1 MEAIYNYISKNM
13 TTMKKE
19 ELIFPY
25 LDYGFLYGYGL
36 FETIR
41 VLDGKP
47 VLLQE
52 HISRIKKCSIE
63 LEIPFFYSDD
73 EIIDKINE
81 LISLNKVATGVLNFY
96 LTPGDRG
103 IDPAKVANNDPFFLI
118 LMRQY
123 PSYSSEDR
131 LSLDVRPLAFQRTPL
146 DRYKTLSWMKN
157 VLENKLSTF
166 DDILLYDDNE
176 KFLETTRSNMF
187 FIKDDVLITPKSTVI
202 LPGIT
207 RGFLIKNAEKLNFKI
222 EEREV
227 YVDELFDFDE
237 VFLTNSLRSIILVEA
252 INNVPNLKSKE
263 KTIQIQKLYFDLVNN
278 L

>member
-1 MEAIYNYISKNM
+1 MEAIYNNISKNM
-13 TTMKKE
+13 TIMKKD

-47 VLLQE
+47 ILLQE

-73 EIIDKINE
+73 EIIDVTNE
-81 LISLNKVATGVLNFY
+81 LISLNKVTTGVLNFY

-103 IDPAKVANNDPFFLI
+103 VDPAKIASNDPFFLI

-123 PSYSSEDR
+123 PNYSLEDK
-131 LSLDVRPLAFQRTPL
+131 LSLDIRHFAFQRTPL

-176 KFLETTRSNMF
+176 MFLETTRSNMF
-187 FIKDDVLITPKSTVI
+187 FIKNDVLITPKSTVI

-207 RGFLIKNAEKLNFKI
+207 RGFLIKNADKFNFKI

-227 YVDELFDFDE
+227 YMDELMDFDE
-237 VFLTNSLRSIILVEA
+237 IFLTNSLRSIILIDK
-252 INNVPNLKSKE
+252 INNIPNLKSKE
-263 KTIQIQKLYFDLVNN
+263 KTHQIQKTYFELIN
-278 L
+278 